1 MSTVA
6 ITFADE
12 LRARGDD
19 ALASIFKLRPDLVS
33 PVPND
38 FSALAARATSTP
50 SLVRALDSINMWHYQ
65 IIEAACALPEPFKKS
80 EIVAVTSEETAFAL
94 DHLWQM
100 GLLYK
105 EGNNYRTPTNLKML
119 IGDEPAGLG
128 PIAVKKFD
136 FSILKEIPKASEEV
150 LAKLTWGPP
159 RGQIGNIKKPGNAI
173 GWLLDNGVL
182 VALDSNTVALPR
194 DVAIKLRG
202 GKIHKDMVSKAPN
215 LIGKEVVQKQIDL
228 AAIANISTILR
239 WCEELLHNLSD
250 EPPTALR
257 TGGLGVRDLKKIA
270 EHLGI
275 DETCAGFVAELC
287 YLGGLLVIDSDD
299 QILPTS
305 AFDIWLTKSAEERWY
320 SLVVLWLDTSRVSG
334 LIGKNSDK
342 NVAPLGPELDRAG
355 ASLIRR
361 STLKV
366 LNDNPQLTPDV
377 KSLQEIVKWI
387 NPQRA
392 NNDYVEWTLR
402 EAEWL
407 GITGQGALSTFGSN
421 LLNEKEVLEIE
432 SALPKPVDH
441 ILIQAD
447 NSAVAPGPLTPELA
461 SEMGT
466 IADIESRGGATV
478 YRFSDS
484 SIRRGLDH
492 GKTGDQ
498 IKTFLSKISKTPM
511 PQPLEYLITDIAKRH
526 GRLRVGSA
534 HTYIRCE
541 DEDLVQQILHDKKC
555 EHLRLRKIA
564 PQVLVTDFELAEVIG
579 ELREFGYLPAAENS
593 GGVLL
598 SQPNLRRSK
607 SRPKPPRII
616 SEFTAPKDAIV
627 TAAVKTIRAGE
638 RSKKVE
644 SIIPGTSSNETL
656 ALINQYINEGK
667 SLIISYAD
675 NNGGVSNRIIE
686 PISISLGTLTARDET
701 SDEIL
706 QFRIPRINGVAP
718 SLTKSENKADLDL

>member
-12 LRARGDD
+12 LRARADD
-19 ALASIFKLRPDLVS
+19 ALASLFKLRPDLVS

-80 EIVAVTSEETAFAL
+80 EIVSVTSEETAFAL

-202 GKIHKDMVSKAPN
+202 GKIHKEMVSKAPN
-215 LIGKEVVQKQIDL
+215 LIGKELVQKQIDL

-511 PQPLEYLITDIAKRH
+511 PQPLDYLITDIAKRH

-541 DEDLVQQILHDKKC
+541 DEGLVQQILHDKKC

>member
-12 LRARGDD
+12 LRARADD

-80 EIVAVTSEETAFAL
+80 EIVSVTSEETAFAL

-202 GKIHKDMVSKAPN
+202 GKIHKEMVSKAPN

-421 LLNEKEVLEIE
+421 LLNEKEELEIE

-541 DEDLVQQILHDKKC
+541 DEGLVQQILHDKKC

-644 SIIPGTSSNETL
+644 PIIPGTSSNETL

>member
-1 MSTVA
+1 MSTLA

-12 LRARGDD
+12 LRARSDED
-19 ALASIFKLRPDLVS
+19 LASLFQYRPDLLS

-38 FSALAARATSTP
+38 FSSLAARASSTP
-50 SLVRALDSINMWHYQ
+50 SLVRALDCLNLWHYQ
-65 IIEAACALPEPFKKS
+65 IIEAACLLPEPFKKS
-80 EIVAVTSEETAFAL
+80 ELMLITSEETAFAL
-94 DHLWQM
+94 DYLWQM

-105 EGNNYRTPTNLKML
+105 EGNNFRTLTNLKL
-119 IGDEPAGLG
+119 LFGNEPAGLG
-128 PIAVKKFD
+128 PVSVGKVD
-136 FSILKEIPKASEEV
+136 FSKLKDIPKASSDV
-150 LAKLTWGPP
+150 LTKLTWGPP
-159 RGQIGNIKKPGNAI
+159 RGAITNIKKPGSAI
-173 GWLLDNGVL
+173 GWLLENNIL
-182 VALDSNTVALPR
+182 VALDSHTVALPR
-194 DVAIKLRG
+194 EFGIKLRG
-202 GKIHKDMVSKAPN
+202 GKIHKELITKAGD
-215 LIGKEVVQKQIDL
+215 LDGKKIEQKQIDL

-257 TGGLGVRDLKKIA
+257 NGGIGVRDLKRIA
-270 EHLGI
+270 EHLGV
-275 DETCAGFVAELC
+275 DEVCAGFVAELC
-287 YLGGLLVIDSDD
+287 YLGGLVVIDPDD

-334 LIGKNSDK
+334 LIGKVIDK
-342 NVAPLGPELDRAG
+342 NIAPLGPELDRAG

-361 STLKV
+361 TTLKV
-366 LNDNPQLTPDV
+366 LLENLNTAPQLA
-377 KSLQEIVKWI
+377 SLQKIVRWW

-392 NNDYVEWTLR
+392 NDDFVEWNLR

-407 GITGQGALSTFGSN
+407 GITGQGGLSTFGSN
-421 LLNEKEVLEIE
+421 LLTEEAVLGVEA
-432 SALPKPVDH
+432 SLPKPVDH

-447 NSAVAPGPLTPELA
+447 NSAVAPGPLTAELSA
-461 SEMGT
+461 EMGT

-478 YRFSDS
+478 YRFSEA

-498 IKTFLSKISKTPM
+498 IRTFLIKTSKTPM
-511 PQPLEYLITDIAKRH
+511 PQPLDYLITDVAKRH
-526 GRLRVGSA
+526 GRLRVGSS

-541 DEDLVQQILHDKKC
+541 DEGLVQQILHDKNC

-564 PQVLVTDFELAEVIG
+564 TQVLVTDLELTEVIN
-579 ELREFGYLPAAENS
+579 ELREFGYLPAAENAS
-593 GGVLL
+593 GVLL
-598 SQPNLRRSK
+598 SQPNLRRAK

-616 SEFTAPKDAIV
+616 SELTSPKEGVILS
-627 TAAVKTIRAGE
+627 AVKAIRAGE
-638 RSKKVE
+638 RSRKVE
-644 SIIPGTSSNETL
+644 PIVSGTSSNETL
-656 ALINQYINEGK
+656 ALINQYISQK
-667 SLIISYAD
+667 RTLIISYAD

-701 SDEIL
+701 TGEQV

-718 SLTKSENKADLDL
+718 SLTISENKADLDL

>member
-12 LRARGDD
+12 LRARADD

-202 GKIHKDMVSKAPN
+202 GKIHKEMVSKAPN

-228 AAIANISTILR
+228 AATANISTILR

-275 DETCAGFVAELC
+275 DETCGGFVAELC

-541 DEDLVQQILHDKKC
+541 DEGLVQQILHDKKC

-644 SIIPGTSSNETL
+644 PIIPGTSSNETL

>member
-12 LRARGDD
+12 LRARADD
-19 ALASIFKLRPDLVS
+19 ALASLFKLRPDLVS

-80 EIVAVTSEETAFAL
+80 EIVSVTSEETAFAL

-202 GKIHKDMVSKAPN
+202 GKIHKEMVSKAPN

-366 LNDNPQLTPDV
+366 LNDNPQLMPDV

-421 LLNEKEVLEIE
+421 LLNEKEVLSIE

-541 DEDLVQQILHDKKC
+541 DEGLVQQILHDKKC

-564 PQVLVTDFELAEVIG
+564 PQVLVTDFELTEVIG

-644 SIIPGTSSNETL
+644 PIIPGTSSNETL

>member
-12 LRARGDD
+12 LRARADD

-80 EIVAVTSEETAFAL
+80 EIVSVTSEETAFAL

-202 GKIHKDMVSKAPN
+202 GKIHKEMVSKAPN

-228 AAIANISTILR
+228 AATANISTILR

-334 LIGKNSDK
+334 LIGKISDK

-541 DEDLVQQILHDKKC
+541 DEGLVQQILHDKKC

-644 SIIPGTSSNETL
+644 PIIPGTSSNETL

>member
-12 LRARGDD
+12 LRSRSDD
-19 ALASIFKLRPDLVS
+19 DLATIFKLRPDLVT

-38 FSALAARATSTP
+38 FSALAARASSTP
-50 SLVRALDSINMWHYQ
+50 SLVRALDSLNLWHYQ
-65 IIEAACALPEPFKKS
+65 IVEAACALPEPFKKS
-80 EIVAVTSEETAFAL
+80 ELVAVTSEETAFAL

-105 EGNNYRTPTNLKML
+105 EGNNYRTPTNLKLL

-128 PIAVKKFD
+128 PISVKKFD
-136 FSILKEIPKASEEV
+136 FATLKQIPKASQEV

-159 RGQIGNIKKPGNAI
+159 RGQIANIKKPGNAI
-173 GWLLDNGVL
+173 GWLLENNVL
-182 VALDSNTVALPR
+182 VAIDSHTVALPR
-194 DVAIKLRG
+194 EIAIKLRG
-202 GKIHKDMVSKAPN
+202 GKIHREMLSTAAN
-215 LIGKEVVQKQIDL
+215 LKGKKVDQKQVDL
-228 AAIANISTILR
+228 AAVANISTILR

-257 TGGLGVRDLKKIA
+257 TGGLGVRDLKRIA
-270 EHLGI
+270 EHLGV

-287 YLGGLLVIDSDD
+287 YLGGLVVVDSDD

-305 AFDIWLTKSAEERWY
+305 AFDIWLSKSAEERWF
-320 SLVVLWLDTSRVSG
+320 SLVVLWLDTSRASG
-334 LIGKNSDK
+334 LIGKGGDK
-342 NVAPLGPELDRAG
+342 NIAPLGPELDRAG
-355 ASLIRR
+355 VSLIRR
-361 STLKV
+361 TTLKV
-366 LNDNPQLTPDV
+366 LVDNPQISPEIT
-377 KSLQEIVKWI
+377 SMQEIIKWC

-392 NNDYVEWTLR
+392 NNEFVEWNLR

-407 GITGQGALSTFGSN
+407 GITGQGVISTFGLN
-421 LLNEKEVLEIE
+421 LLTEKEDLGIQ

-478 YRFSDS
+478 YRFSEG

-511 PQPLEYLITDIAKRH
+511 PQPLEYLIADVAKRH

-534 HTYIRCE
+534 HSYIRCE
-541 DEDLVQQILHDKKC
+541 DEGLVQQILHDKKC

-564 PQVLVTDFELAEVIG
+564 PQVLVTEFEITEVIG
-579 ELREFGYLPAAENS
+579 ELREYGYLPAAENA

-598 SQPNLRRSK
+598 SQPNLRRAK

-616 SEFTAPKDAIV
+616 SEFSAPKDAIV
-627 TAAVKTIRAGE
+627 LSAVKTIRAGE
-638 RSKKVE
+638 RSRKVE
-644 SIIPGTSSNETL
+644 PIVAGTSSNETL
-656 ALINQYINEGK
+656 ALINQYISEGK
-667 SLIISYAD
+667 TLMISYAD
-675 NNGGVSNRIIE
+675 NNGGVSNRIID
-686 PISISLGTLTARDET
+686 PISISLGTLTARDEA
-701 SDEIL
+701 SDEIV

-718 SLTKSENKADLDL
+718 AVTVSGNKADLDL

>member
-12 LRARGDD
+12 LRARADD

-80 EIVAVTSEETAFAL
+80 EIVSVTSEETAFAL

-202 GKIHKDMVSKAPN
+202 GKIHKEMVSKAPN
-215 LIGKEVVQKQIDL
+215 LIGKEVFQKQIDL

-541 DEDLVQQILHDKKC
+541 DEGLVQQILHDKKC

-644 SIIPGTSSNETL
+644 PIIPGTSSNETL

>member
-12 LRARGDD
+12 LRARSDD
-19 ALASIFKLRPDLVS
+19 DLATIFKLRPDLVT

-38 FSALAARATSTP
+38 FSALAARASSTP
-50 SLVRALDSINMWHYQ
+50 SLVRALDSLNLWHYQ
-65 IIEAACALPEPFKKS
+65 IVEAACALPEPFKKS
-80 EIVAVTSEETAFAL
+80 ELVAVTSEETAFAL

-105 EGNNYRTPTNLKML
+105 EGNNYRTPTNLKLL
-119 IGDEPAGLG
+119 IGEEPAGLG
-128 PIAVKKFD
+128 PISVKKFD
-136 FSILKEIPKASEEV
+136 FATLKQIPKASQEV

-159 RGQIGNIKKPGNAI
+159 RGQIANIKKPGNAI
-173 GWLLDNGVL
+173 GWLLENNVL
-182 VALDSNTVALPR
+182 VAIDSHTVALPR
-194 DVAIKLRG
+194 EIAIKLRG
-202 GKIHKDMVSKAPN
+202 GKIHREMLSNAAN
-215 LIGKEVVQKQIDL
+215 LKGKKVDQKQVDL
-228 AAIANISTILR
+228 AAVANISTILR

-257 TGGLGVRDLKKIA
+257 TGGLGVRDLKRIA
-270 EHLGI
+270 EHLGV

-287 YLGGLLVIDSDD
+287 YLGGLVVVDSDD

-305 AFDIWLTKSAEERWY
+305 AFDIWLAKSAEERWF
-320 SLVVLWLDTSRVSG
+320 SLVVLWLDTSRASG
-334 LIGKNSDK
+334 LIGKDGDK
-342 NVAPLGPELDRAG
+342 NIAPLGPELDRAG
-355 ASLIRR
+355 VSLIRR
-361 STLKV
+361 TTLKV
-366 LNDNPQLTPDV
+366 LQDNPQISPEIT
-377 KSLQEIVKWI
+377 SMQEIIKWC

-392 NNDYVEWTLR
+392 NNEFVEWNLR

-407 GITGQGALSTFGSN
+407 GITGQGVISTFGLN
-421 LLNEKEVLEIE
+421 LLAEKEDLGIQ

-478 YRFSDS
+478 YRFSEG

-511 PQPLEYLITDIAKRH
+511 PQPLEYLIVDVAKRH

-534 HTYIRCE
+534 HSYIRCE
-541 DEDLVQQILHDKKC
+541 DEGLVQQILHDKKC

-564 PQVLVTDFELAEVIG
+564 PQVLVTEFEITEVIG
-579 ELREFGYLPAAENS
+579 ELREYGYLPAAENA

-598 SQPNLRRSK
+598 SQPNLRRAK

-616 SEFTAPKDAIV
+616 SEFSAPKDAIV
-627 TAAVKTIRAGE
+627 LSAVKTIRAGE
-638 RSKKVE
+638 RSRKVE
-644 SIIPGTSSNETL
+644 PIVAGTTSNETL
-656 ALINQYINEGK
+656 ALINQYISEGK
-667 SLIISYAD
+667 TLMISYAD
-675 NNGGVSNRIIE
+675 NNGGVSNRIID
-686 PISISLGTLTARDET
+686 PISISLGTLTARDEA
-701 SDEIL
+701 SDEIV

-718 SLTKSENKADLDL
+718 AVTVSGNKADLDL

>member
-12 LRARGDD
+12 LRARADD

-202 GKIHKDMVSKAPN
+202 GKIHKEMVSKAPN

-270 EHLGI
+270 DHLGI

-287 YLGGLLVIDSDD
+287 YLGGLIVIDSDD

-334 LIGKNSDK
+334 LIGKISDK

-541 DEDLVQQILHDKKC
+541 DEGLVQQILHDKKC

-644 SIIPGTSSNETL
+644 PIIPGTSSNETL

>member
-12 LRARGDD
+12 LRARADD

-80 EIVAVTSEETAFAL
+80 EIVSVTSEETAFAL

-202 GKIHKDMVSKAPN
+202 GKIHKEMVSKAPN

-541 DEDLVQQILHDKKC
+541 DEGLVQQILHDQKC

-644 SIIPGTSSNETL
+644 PIIPGTSSNETL

>member
-94 DHLWQM
+94 DRLWQM

-202 GKIHKDMVSKAPN
+202 GKIHKEMVSKAPN

-541 DEDLVQQILHDKKC
+541 DEGLVQQILHDKKC

-644 SIIPGTSSNETL
+644 PIIPGTSSNETL

>member
-12 LRARGDD
+12 LRARTDD

-202 GKIHKDMVSKAPN
+202 GKIHKEMVSKAPN

-366 LNDNPQLTPDV
+366 LNDSPQLTPDV

-511 PQPLEYLITDIAKRH
+511 PQPLDYLITDIAKRH

-541 DEDLVQQILHDKKC
+541 DEGLVQQILHDKKC

-644 SIIPGTSSNETL
+644 PIIPGTSSNETL

>member
-12 LRARGDD
+12 LRSRSDED
-19 ALASIFKLRPDLVS
+19 LASIFRLRPDLVT

-38 FSALAARATSTP
+38 FSALSARATSTP
-50 SLVRALDSINMWHYQ
+50 SLVRALDSLNLWHYQ

-80 EIVAVTSEETAFAL
+80 ELVAVTSEETTFAL
-94 DHLWQM
+94 EHLWQM

-105 EGNNYRTPTNLKML
+105 EGNNYRTPTNLKLL
-119 IGDEPAGLG
+119 IGEEPAGLG
-128 PIAVKKFD
+128 PFSVKKFD
-136 FSILKEIPKASEEV
+136 FGSLKDIPKTSQEV
-150 LAKLTWGPP
+150 LEKLTWGPP
-159 RGQIGNIKKPGNAI
+159 RGQIANIKKPGNAI
-173 GWLLDNGVL
+173 GWLLDNNVL
-182 VALDSNTVALPR
+182 VPLDSHTVALPR
-194 DVAIKLRG
+194 EIAIKLRG
-202 GKIHKDMVSKAPN
+202 GKIHKEISSKSAD
-215 LIGKEVVQKQIDL
+215 LVGKKVVQKQIDL

-239 WCEELLHNLSD
+239 WCEEFLHNLSD

-257 TGGLGVRDLKKIA
+257 TGGIGVRDLKRIA
-270 EHLGI
+270 EHLGV

-287 YLGGLLVIDSDD
+287 YLGGLVVIDSDD

-305 AFDIWLTKSAEERWY
+305 AFDIWLTKTAEERWY

-334 LIGKNSDK
+334 LIGKVGDK
-342 NVAPLGPELDRAG
+342 SIAPLGPELDRAG
-355 ASLIRR
+355 ACLIRR
-361 STLKV
+361 TTLKV
-366 LNDNPQLTPDV
+366 LSENQQICPDI
-377 KSLQEIVKWI
+377 KSIQEIVKWW

-392 NNDYVEWTLR
+392 NSDFVEWSLR

-407 GITGQGALSTFGSN
+407 GITGQGVISTFGIK
-421 LLNEKEVLEIE
+421 LLSEAEDLGIE

-447 NSAVAPGPLTPELA
+447 NSAVAPGPLLPELA

-478 YRFSDS
+478 YRFSEA

-498 IKTFLSKISKTPM
+498 IKTFLSKTSKTPM
-511 PQPLEYLITDIAKRH
+511 PQPLEYLIADVAKRH

-541 DEDLVQQILHDKKC
+541 DEGLVQQILHDKKC

-564 PQVLVTDFELAEVIG
+564 PQVLVTDFELNEVII
-579 ELREFGYLPAAENS
+579 ELREYGYLPAAENA

-616 SEFTAPKDAIV
+616 SEFTAPKEVIV
-627 TAAVKTIRAGE
+627 LAAVKSIRTGE
-638 RSKKVE
+638 RSRKVE
-644 SIIPGTSSNETL
+644 PIVPGTSSNETL
-656 ALINQYINEGK
+656 ALINQYIAEGK
-667 SLIISYAD
+667 TLMISYAD
-675 NNGGVSNRIIE
+675 NNGGVSNRIID
-686 PISISLGTLTARDET
+686 PISISLGTLTARDEA
-701 SDEIL
+701 SDEIV

-718 SLTKSENKADLDL
+718 ALTILDNKADLDL

>member
-12 LRARGDD
+12 LRARSDED
-19 ALASIFKLRPDLVS
+19 LASLFQYRPDLLS

-38 FSALAARATSTP
+38 FSSLAARASSTP
-50 SLVRALDSINMWHYQ
+50 SLVRALDCLNLWHYQ
-65 IIEAACALPEPFKKS
+65 IIEAACLLPEPFKKS
-80 EIVAVTSEETAFAL
+80 ELMLITSEETAFAL
-94 DHLWQM
+94 DYLWQM

-105 EGNNYRTPTNLKML
+105 EGNNFRTLTNLKL
-119 IGDEPAGLG
+119 LFGNEPAGLG
-128 PIAVKKFD
+128 PVSVGKVD
-136 FSILKEIPKASEEV
+136 FSKLRDIPKASADV
-150 LAKLTWGPP
+150 LTKLTWGPP
-159 RGQIGNIKKPGNAI
+159 RGAITNIKKPGSAI
-173 GWLLDNGVL
+173 GWLLENNIL
-182 VALDSNTVALPR
+182 VALDSHTVALPR
-194 DVAIKLRG
+194 EFGIKLRG
-202 GKIHKDMVSKAPN
+202 GKIHKELITKAGD
-215 LIGKEVVQKQIDL
+215 LVGKKIEQKQIDL

-257 TGGLGVRDLKKIA
+257 NGGIGVRDLKRIA
-270 EHLGI
+270 EHLGV
-275 DETCAGFVAELC
+275 DEVCAGFVAELC
-287 YLGGLLVIDSDD
+287 YLGGLVVIDPDD

-334 LIGKNSDK
+334 LIGKVIDK
-342 NVAPLGPELDRAG
+342 NIAPLGPELDRAG

-361 STLKV
+361 TTLKV
-366 LNDNPQLTPDV
+366 LLENLKTAPQLA
-377 KSLQEIVKWI
+377 SLQKIVRWW

-392 NNDYVEWTLR
+392 NDDFVEWNLR

-407 GITGQGALSTFGSN
+407 GITGQGGLSTFGSN
-421 LLNEKEVLEIE
+421 LLTEEAVLGVET
-432 SALPKPVDH
+432 SLPKPVDH

-447 NSAVAPGPLTPELA
+447 NSAVAPGPLTAELSA
-461 SEMGT
+461 EMGT

-478 YRFSDS
+478 YRFSEA

-498 IKTFLSKISKTPM
+498 IRSFLIKTSKTPM
-511 PQPLEYLITDIAKRH
+511 PQPLDYLITDVAKRH
-526 GRLRVGSA
+526 GKLRVGSA

-541 DEDLVQQILHDKKC
+541 DEGLVQQILHDKNC

-564 PQVLVTDFELAEVIG
+564 TQVLVTDLELTEVIN
-579 ELREFGYLPAAENS
+579 ELREFGYLPAAENAS
-593 GGVLL
+593 GVLL
-598 SQPNLRRSK
+598 SQPNLRRAK

-616 SEFTAPKDAIV
+616 SELTSPKEGIILS
-627 TAAVKTIRAGE
+627 AVKAIRAGE
-638 RSKKVE
+638 RSRKVE
-644 SIIPGTSSNETL
+644 PIVSGTSSNETL
-656 ALINQYINEGK
+656 ALINQYISQKRN
-667 SLIISYAD
+667 LIISYAD

-701 SDEIL
+701 TGEQV

-718 SLTKSENKADLDL
+718 SLTISENKADLDL

>member
-12 LRARGDD
+12 LRARADD

-80 EIVAVTSEETAFAL
+80 EIVSVTSEETAFAL

-194 DVAIKLRG
+194 DVAINLRG
-202 GKIHKDMVSKAPN
+202 GKIHKEMVSKAPN

-334 LIGKNSDK
+334 LIGKISDK

-541 DEDLVQQILHDKKC
+541 DEGLVQQILHDKKC

-638 RSKKVE
+638 RSKKVDP
-644 SIIPGTSSNETL
+644 IIPGTSSNETL

>member
-12 LRARGDD
+12 LRARADD

-202 GKIHKDMVSKAPN
+202 GKIHKEMVSKAPN

-250 EPPTALR
+250 EPPMALR

-275 DETCAGFVAELC
+275 DETCSGFVAELC

-541 DEDLVQQILHDKKC
+541 DEGLVQQILHDKKC

-644 SIIPGTSSNETL
+644 PIIPGTSSNETL

>member
-12 LRARGDD
+12 LRARADD

-80 EIVAVTSEETAFAL
+80 EIVSVTSEETAFAL

-150 LAKLTWGPP
+150 LVKLTWGPP

-202 GKIHKDMVSKAPN
+202 GKIHKEMVSKAPN

-334 LIGKNSDK
+334 LIGKISDK

-366 LNDNPQLTPDV
+366 LNNNPQLTPDI

-541 DEDLVQQILHDKKC
+541 DEGLVQQILHDKKC

-644 SIIPGTSSNETL
+644 PIIPGTSSNETL

>member
-12 LRARGDD
+12 LRARADD

-202 GKIHKDMVSKAPN
+202 GKIHKEMVSKAPN

-250 EPPTALR
+250 EPPMALR

-366 LNDNPQLTPDV
+366 LNDSPQLTPDV

-541 DEDLVQQILHDKKC
+541 DEGLVQQILHDKKC

-644 SIIPGTSSNETL
+644 PIIPGTSSNETL

>member
-12 LRARGDD
+12 LRARTDD

-128 PIAVKKFD
+128 PIAVKKLD

-202 GKIHKDMVSKAPN
+202 GKIHKEMVSKAPN
-215 LIGKEVVQKQIDL
+215 LIGKEVAQKQIDL

-334 LIGKNSDK
+334 LIGKTSDK

-355 ASLIRR
+355 ASLIKR

-366 LNDNPQLTPDV
+366 LNDNPQLTPDI

-392 NNDYVEWTLR
+392 KNDYVEWTLR

-407 GITGQGALSTFGSN
+407 GITGQGALSKFGSN

-447 NSAVAPGPLTPELA
+447 NSAVAPGPLTPDLA

-541 DEDLVQQILHDKKC
+541 DEGLVQQILHDKKC

-644 SIIPGTSSNETL
+644 PIIPGTSSNETL
-656 ALINQYINEGK
+656 ALINQYIIEGK

>member
-1 MSTVA
+1 MSTLA

-12 LRARGDD
+12 LRARSDED
-19 ALASIFKLRPDLVS
+19 LASLFQYRPDLLS

-38 FSALAARATSTP
+38 FSSLAARASSTP
-50 SLVRALDSINMWHYQ
+50 SLVRALDCLNLWHYQ
-65 IIEAACALPEPFKKS
+65 IIEAACLLPEPFKKS
-80 EIVAVTSEETAFAL
+80 ELMLITSEETAFAL
-94 DHLWQM
+94 DYLWQM

-105 EGNNYRTPTNLKML
+105 EGNNFRTLTNLKL
-119 IGDEPAGLG
+119 LFGNEPAGLG
-128 PIAVKKFD
+128 PVSVGKVD
-136 FSILKEIPKASEEV
+136 FSKLKDIPKASSDV
-150 LAKLTWGPP
+150 LTKLTWGPP
-159 RGQIGNIKKPGNAI
+159 RGAITNIKKPGSAI
-173 GWLLDNGVL
+173 GWLLENNIL
-182 VALDSNTVALPR
+182 VALDSHTVALPR
-194 DVAIKLRG
+194 EFGIKLRG
-202 GKIHKDMVSKAPN
+202 GKIHKELITKAGD
-215 LIGKEVVQKQIDL
+215 LDGKKIEQKQIDL

-257 TGGLGVRDLKKIA
+257 NGGIGVRDLKRIA
-270 EHLGI
+270 EHLGV
-275 DETCAGFVAELC
+275 DEVCAGFVAELC
-287 YLGGLLVIDSDD
+287 YLGGLVVIDPDD

-334 LIGKNSDK
+334 LIGKVIDK
-342 NVAPLGPELDRAG
+342 NIAPLGPELDRAG

-361 STLKV
+361 TTLKV
-366 LNDNPQLTPDV
+366 LLENLKTAPQLA
-377 KSLQEIVKWI
+377 SLQKIVRWW

-392 NNDYVEWTLR
+392 NDDFVEWNLR

-407 GITGQGALSTFGSN
+407 GITGQGGLSTFGSN
-421 LLNEKEVLEIE
+421 LLTEEAVLGVEA
-432 SALPKPVDH
+432 SLPKPVDH

-447 NSAVAPGPLTPELA
+447 NSAVAPGPLTAELSA
-461 SEMGT
+461 EMGT

-478 YRFSDS
+478 YRFSEA

-498 IKTFLSKISKTPM
+498 IRTFLIKTSKTPM
-511 PQPLEYLITDIAKRH
+511 PQPLDYLITDVAKRH

-541 DEDLVQQILHDKKC
+541 DEGLVQQILHDKNC

-564 PQVLVTDFELAEVIG
+564 TQVLVTDLELTEVIN
-579 ELREFGYLPAAENS
+579 ELREFGYLPAAENAS
-593 GGVLL
+593 GVLL
-598 SQPNLRRSK
+598 SQPNLRRAK

-616 SEFTAPKDAIV
+616 SELTSPKEGVILS
-627 TAAVKTIRAGE
+627 AVKAIRAGE
-638 RSKKVE
+638 RSRKVE
-644 SIIPGTSSNETL
+644 PIVSGTSSNETL
-656 ALINQYINEGK
+656 ALINQYISQK
-667 SLIISYAD
+667 RTLIISYAD

-701 SDEIL
+701 TGEQV

-718 SLTKSENKADLDL
+718 SLTISENKADLDL